1 MTCTNDLTAKYLR
14 SVLEYNPETGLPN
27 CIYIPPDQ
35 LAVELGISLKT
46 LENLNRAGD
55 GPPRVK
61 LGRYTYYRADA
72 VRVWLRDRERKRIWI
87 KRSYE

>member
-1 MTCTNDLTAKYLR
+1 M
-14 SVLEYNPETGLPN
+14 PN
-27 CIYIPPDQ
+27 CVYIPHDQ

-61 LGRYTYYRADA
+61 LGRHTYYREEA
-72 VRVWLRDRERKRIWI
+72 VREWLWTREL
-87 KRSYE
+87 SQSDG